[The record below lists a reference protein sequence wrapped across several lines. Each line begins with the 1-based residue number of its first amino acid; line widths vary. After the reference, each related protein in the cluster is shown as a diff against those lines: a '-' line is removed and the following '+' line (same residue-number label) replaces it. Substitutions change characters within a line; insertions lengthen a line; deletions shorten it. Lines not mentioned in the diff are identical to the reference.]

1 MQSIAMDIMLQTQS
15 AEKSSRPMEEN
26 TKNNTEKFD
35 YILEK
40 LVEESNELSVEKSG
54 FKKQKH
60 QSKIISEN
68 DIEGIEKDNSGSDKK
83 SGTEISRVE
92 NKTVEFNLIYDKI
105 YEFLLNMTEIDNTN
119 DTLDEADLLNSIQGE
134 GSKSVSNTEI
144 TISDIRSILNL
155 LSVIRNKGS
164 KDFRQKI
171 LNLPKEFAEKYE
183 TYTMK
188 ENNSLE
194 YFISKAVDILSN
206 ENTVVSDITVKTPEV
221 VNLKLKTLKYQAEK
235 EGKKVKNDIATQKE
249 ISGIETDD
257 TFTKENVR
265 KIMPDNKVMMANAE
279 NERETANSD
288 NKNIT
293 NKVDMN
299 KGSEIKEVLNSLE
312 DNTDDAPK
320 QIKTLNTALFS
331 GNDIRDNPKANVIDA
346 VSKPE
351 TIRQPVTMAEKI
363 ISQVVSK
370 AKVIVDGQKSE
381 MVINLKPDSL
391 GKLSMKVMTEN
402 KLVTAEIIA
411 ENYQVKQVIES
422 GMQQLKQSLEE
433 QGMFI
438 QDLSVSVRQDGKK
451 DTRNSMSNKKND
463 DGYPNE
469 IEKQNGMSE
478 YLNNPMDIPLKNP
491 YILNESTINLT
502 A

>member
-105 YEFLLNMTEIDNTN
+105 YEFLLNMTD
-119 DTLDEADLLNSIQGE
+119 
-134 GSKSVSNTEI
+134 
-144 TISDIRSILNL
+144 
-155 LSVIRNKGS
+155 
-164 KDFRQKI
+164 
-171 LNLPKEFAEKYE
+171 
-183 TYTMK
+183 
-188 ENNSLE
+188 
-194 YFISKAVDILSN
+194 
-206 ENTVVSDITVKTPEV
+206 
-221 VNLKLKTLKYQAEK
+221 
-235 EGKKVKNDIATQKE
+235 
-249 ISGIETDD
+249 
-257 TFTKENVR
+257 
-265 KIMPDNKVMMANAE
+265 
-279 NERETANSD
+279 
-288 NKNIT
+288 
-293 NKVDMN
+293 
-299 KGSEIKEVLNSLE
+299 
-312 DNTDDAPK
+312 
-320 QIKTLNTALFS
+320 
-331 GNDIRDNPKANVIDA
+331 DNPKANVIDA

>member
-105 YEFLLNMTEIDNTN
+105 YEF
-119 DTLDEADLLNSIQGE
+119 LLNSIQGE

>member
-60 QSKIISEN
+60 QSK
-68 DIEGIEKDNSGSDKK
+68 K

-105 YEFLLNMTEIDNTN
+105 YEFLLNMTD
-119 DTLDEADLLNSIQGE
+119 
-134 GSKSVSNTEI
+134 
-144 TISDIRSILNL
+144 
-155 LSVIRNKGS
+155 
-164 KDFRQKI
+164 
-171 LNLPKEFAEKYE
+171 
-183 TYTMK
+183 
-188 ENNSLE
+188 
-194 YFISKAVDILSN
+194 
-206 ENTVVSDITVKTPEV
+206 
-221 VNLKLKTLKYQAEK
+221 
-235 EGKKVKNDIATQKE
+235 
-249 ISGIETDD
+249 
-257 TFTKENVR
+257 
-265 KIMPDNKVMMANAE
+265 
-279 NERETANSD
+279 
-288 NKNIT
+288 
-293 NKVDMN
+293 
-299 KGSEIKEVLNSLE
+299 
-312 DNTDDAPK
+312 
-320 QIKTLNTALFS
+320 
-331 GNDIRDNPKANVIDA
+331 DNPKANVIDA